1 MKIRYA
7 VVLLVCSYFSAHA
20 QKTKEKDWANVKRYE
35 AANEEVGPF
44 KASAKS
50 VIYMGDSITDF
61 WIKVDSTFWAG
72 KPYLDRG
79 ISGQT
84 TTQML
89 VRFRQ
94 DVINLKPKAVVILA
108 GINDIAENNGPIKT
122 EDIFG
127 NIKSMAILAK
137 EAKIKVILC
146 SVLPANEFRWRPEI
160 NPVDKVSALNALIK
174 DYAKQ
179 NNIAYVDYF
188 SKMADAEKGLPLAL
202 AKDGVHPTLAGYQI
216 MDTLVEK
223 AIHDTLK

>member
-1 MKIRYA
+1 MKINYT
-7 VVLLVCSYFSAHA
+7 LLLLLCGTFSAYA
-20 QKTKEKDWANVKRYE
+20 QKEKDWANIKRYE
-35 AANEEVGPF
+35 SANEKVGPF
-44 KASAKS
+44 ADSAKG

-146 SVLPANEFRWRPEI
+146 SVLPANKFRWRPEI
-160 NPVDKVSALNALIK
+160 NPVEKIAALNALIQN
-174 DYAKQ
+174 YAKE
-179 NNIAYVDYF
+179 NKITYVDYF
-188 SKMADAEKGLPLAL
+188 SKMADEEKGLSLAL
-202 AKDGVHPTLAGYQI
+202 AKDGVHPTLAGYQV
-216 MDTLVEK
+216 MDTLIEK